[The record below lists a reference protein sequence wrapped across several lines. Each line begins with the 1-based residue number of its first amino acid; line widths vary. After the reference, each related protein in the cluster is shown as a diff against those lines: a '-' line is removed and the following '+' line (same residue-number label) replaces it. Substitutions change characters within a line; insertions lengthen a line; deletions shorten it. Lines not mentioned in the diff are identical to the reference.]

1 MTFENTL
8 PGPGFAEVHI
18 TAATPDAARLVAQA
32 LRARYAS
39 TEQRSYPAGEF
50 GTGTRL
56 ELIVDTTRPARAHPD
71 RPSQPVGSATAGA
84 RQIWP
89 KPGGTRG

>member
-1 MTFENTL
+1 MTSENTL
-8 PGPGFAEVHI
+8 PGPGFAVVHI
-18 TAATPDAARLVAQA
+18 TAATPDAARLVAQT
-32 LRARYAS
+32 LRARFAS

-56 ELIVDTTRPARAHPD
+56 ELILDTIGVAQAHQD
-71 RPSQPVGSATAGA
+71 RPSVPVGSAVAGA

-89 KPGGTRG
+89 